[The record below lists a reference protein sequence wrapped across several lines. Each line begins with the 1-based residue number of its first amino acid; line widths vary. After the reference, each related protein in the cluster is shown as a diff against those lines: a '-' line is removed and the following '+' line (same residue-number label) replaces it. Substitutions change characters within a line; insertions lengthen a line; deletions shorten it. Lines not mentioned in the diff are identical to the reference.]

1 MSLDPLSDFLQMALL
16 APSST
21 IPFVPQCTAYNLC
34 DSLDWEEVL
43 SDNEHSDTLAHAKIA
58 HLTQLLAQRDVELSQ
73 KDAELAQKE
82 TEISFYDAELARKDI
97 ELERK
102 NTDLDRKDAE
112 LAQRDAELER
122 KNTELAQKN
131 AELAQRDTELAQ
143 KNAELAQRDTE
154 LAQRDT
160 ELAQCDTELAQK
172 NAELAQRDTELAQ
185 RDTEL
190 AQLLSQRDE
199 ESARN
204 AVVINDVAQEL
215 LSAKQELAQR
225 EMEVKR
231 KEEEEAAALKMEQER
246 ELAIKEKKELDA
258 VFSLFRDARSIYSN
272 NESNVEYAF
281 KNLDENECKFLRSL
295 EESGET
301 ILLVSTLV
309 NQRRCPYSQQLTYE
323 NTPLICN
330 VLTNC
335 HFYDFTYTSFIK
347 KNSTST
353 CVCPNIDLRDKCN
366 SLKTGIFYVSK
377 LYSFTNPLNLVHA
390 KILLSLVSIP
400 KGGGKTIEV
409 VERPPQSIFYCLYTG
424 GYNKLLESIIRLIPG
439 SYKNGSWRQLDG
451 FFGMYFN
458 ETTMEVS
465 TIPPPHE

>member
-1 MSLDPLSDFLQMALL
+1 LSLDPLSDFLQMALL

-34 DSLDWEEVL
+34 DSLDWEDVL
-43 SDNEHSDTLAHAKIA
+43 SDNEDSDTLAHAKIA

-154 LAQRDT
+154 LAQ
-160 ELAQCDTELAQK
+160 
-172 NAELAQRDTELAQ
+172 
-185 RDTEL
+185 
-190 AQLLSQRDE
+190 LLSQRDE

-204 AVVINDVAQEL
+204 AVIINDVAQEL

-258 VFSLFRDARSIYSN
+258 VFSLFRDIPSIHSK
-272 NESNVEYAF
+272 ESNVDYAF
-281 KNLDENECKFLRSL
+281 KNLDEKECKFLRSL
-295 EESGET
+295 EESGEI
-301 ILLVSTLV
+301 ILLVHTNPRTL
-309 NQRRCPYSQQLTYE
+309 RCPLEDYE
-323 NTPLICN
+323 HKIQIKETLEF
-330 VLTNC
+330 VFTNC
-335 HFYDFTYTSFIK
+335 HYYKFTYTSFIK
-347 KNSTST
+347 KKPI
-353 CVCPNIDLRDKCN
+353 CEHPNHISHYAHFPNHGGIGHPNECK
-366 SLKTGIFYVSK
+366 SIKTGIFYASK
-377 LYSFTNPLNLVHA
+377 LYSFINPLNIVYAKLV
-390 KILLSLVSIP
+390 LSFI
-400 KGGGKTIEV
+400 KGNFNNFIDDRRNFELT
-409 VERPPQSIFYCLYTG
+409 
-424 GYNKLLESIIRLIPG
+424 IRLIPG

-451 FFGMYFN
+451 FFGMYIN
-458 ETTMEVS
+458 EITMEVS
-465 TIPPPHE
+465 ELPPPHE